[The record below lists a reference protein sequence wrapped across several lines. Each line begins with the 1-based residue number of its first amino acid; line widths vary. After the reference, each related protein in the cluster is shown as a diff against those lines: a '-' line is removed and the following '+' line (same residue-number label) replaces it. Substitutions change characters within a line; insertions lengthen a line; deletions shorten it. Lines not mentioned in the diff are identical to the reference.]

1 MGTPEPDP
9 VRARRALMDRLAR
22 SAKRLGYALLGVAL
36 AVFVVGA
43 ATSFTPVVV
52 GVVVGSLAVG
62 SVFLLPAIVVGYGVR
77 AAEREDRDGGAGRVR

>member
-22 SAKRLGYALLGVAL
+22 SGKRVGYALLGVAL

-52 GVVVGSLAVG
+52 SVVVGSLAVG

-77 AAEREDRDGGAGRVR
+77 AAERDDRDGGAGRVR